1 MKILSPLTLFLA
13 VLLSAGCGNALKS
26 KYLVPQVNYPSH
38 WQHETDAAA
47 PPPFD
52 WRDFHDPDLERWLQQ
67 VMANN
72 NDLAVAALRLYD
84 ARLQAEQIN
93 IKTAPSVNATLNA
106 DANTPLSNSSS
117 WNKTS
122 GSSLGTRY
130 EVDLW
135 GKLARQRDAAEW
147 ARQATEQDL
156 RSTRLKLLADAS
168 TNYWHIGFL
177 NQQIGISRES
187 IAYAKDT
194 LRLATARHRAGNTSA
209 LDMVDA
215 GQSLLTQESHLLEL
229 QHELQQALDEQ
240 ATLLGAP
247 PGSAVVEPA
256 RLPVAPLPQINT
268 GIPASVLSRRP
279 DISAKEL
286 RLREALANVDV
297 KRTQYYPAF
306 SLTGSLGTSSTAL
319 LEFLSN
325 PVGSVGASLAL
336 PFLEWRQMNVDIKIA
351 RNDYELRRLEFKQA
365 LYKAMADVND
375 ALSLRAQLIA
385 QETHLRA
392 ALTLARQSEQLNAV
406 RYRQGAITITDW
418 LNAQE
423 HRRQAELTL
432 NENRFNQ
439 YENLAKIY
447 LEFGGSAA

>member
-1 MKILSPLTLFLA
+1 MKILSPLTLYLA
-13 VLLSAGCGNALKS
+13 ALLSTGCGNQLKS
-26 KYLVPQVNYPSH
+26 EYLTPQVNYPAH
-38 WQHETDAAA
+38 WQHETEAAA

-52 WRDFHDPDLERWLQQ
+52 WRDFHDPNLERWLQQ

-84 ARLQAEQIN
+84 ARLKAEQVDIN
-93 IKTAPSVNATLNA
+93 AAPAA
-106 DANTPLSNSSS
+106 DASLGIKANTSLPDASP
-117 WNKTS
+117 WNKSSNVSLNTS
-122 GSSLGTRY
+122 Y
-130 EVDLW
+130 DVDLW

-156 RSTRLKLLADAS
+156 QTTRLTLLADAS

-187 IAYAKDT
+187 IAYAKET
-194 LRLATARHRAGNTSA
+194 LRLATARYHAGSTSA

-215 GQSLLTQESHLLEL
+215 GQYLLTQEGHLLTLRYER
-229 QHELQQALDEQ
+229 QQALNEQ

-247 PGSAVVEPA
+247 PGTAVVEPIH
-256 RLPVAPLPQINT
+256 LPVAPLPQINT
-268 GIPASVLSRRP
+268 DIPACVLSRRP

-286 RLREALANVDV
+286 RLRETLANVDV

-306 SLTGSLGTSSTAL
+306 SLTGSLGTSSAAL

-325 PVGSVGASLAL
+325 PVGSVGASLTL

-351 RNDYELRRLEFKQA
+351 RNDYERQRLEFKQA

-375 ALSLRAQLIA
+375 ALSLRAQLMA

-392 ALTLARQSEQLNAV
+392 ALTLARKSEQLNAI
-406 RYRQGAITITDW
+406 RYRQGAVTITDW
-418 LNAQE
+418 LNSQE
-423 HRRQAELTL
+423 KRRQEELAL

-439 YENLAKIY
+439 YKNLADIY